1 MQRWEQR
8 IEAARRRRILFF
20 HCPGFTADQRE
31 LASNWA
37 TCAVGEV
44 RRRYGVGMDA
54 TLGALG
60 VRFYRAVLWNL
71 VERAAEIHE
80 AIETHALERK
90 RQEWERQRVPA
101 PPAPAALEGSAELRP
116 A

>member
-8 IEAARRRRILFF
+8 IEAARRRRILGFF
-20 HCPGFTADQRE
+20 QYPGFTADERE
-31 LASNWA
+31 LASNWV
-37 TCAVGEV
+37 TCAVGEA
-44 RRRYGVGMDA
+44 RRRYGVRMDT

-80 AIETHALERK
+80 AIELHALDKK
-90 RQEWERQRVPA
+90 REEWERQREPARPA
-101 PPAPAALEGSAELRP
+101 PESSAKLRP